1 MACTDPLRRSILD
14 SNSKGPALTGGG
26 ISAVIAKSPEF
37 KIFNDCLRSRGM
49 KFSQPRKTIL
59 KLFLDGESHKDIEE
73 LILEAKKIDSLIS
86 RSTVYR
92 TMNLLVTCGL
102 ADEINFNGERKYF
115 ENVSKKH
122 HHDHFFCTKCVWTV
136 YQFQKSSVHHPVT

>member
-1 MACTDPLRRSILD
+1 MD
-14 SNSKGPALTGGG
+14 N
-26 ISAVIAKSPEF
+26 SPEF
-37 KIFNDCLRSRGM
+37 KAFNDYLRSRGM

-59 KLFLDGESHKDIEE
+59 KLFLDAESHKDIEE
-73 LILEAKKIDSLIS
+73 LVLEAKKIDSLIS

-92 TMNLLVTCGL
+92 TMNLLVICGL

-122 HHDHFFCTKCVWTV
+122 HHDHFFCVQCKNVGE
-136 YQFQKSSVHHPVT
+136 FHHPMIEVLQKEVAKKKKFKITSHRMILYGICGNCK

>member
-1 MACTDPLRRSILD
+1 MD
-14 SNSKGPALTGGG
+14 NSQ
-26 ISAVIAKSPEF
+26 EF
-37 KIFNDCLRSRGM
+37 KDFNDFLRSRGM

-59 KLFLDGESHKDIEE
+59 KLFLDGESHKDIDE
-73 LILEAKKIDSLIS
+73 LILGAKKIDSLIS

-92 TMNLLVTCGL
+92 TMNLLVICGL

-122 HHDHFFCTKCVWTV
+122 HHDHYFCVQCKNVGE
-136 YQFQKSSVHHPVT
+136 FHHPMIEKLQKEVAKKNKFNITSHRMILYGICGNCK

>member
-1 MACTDPLRRSILD
+1 M
-14 SNSKGPALTGGG
+14 
-26 ISAVIAKSPEF
+26 
-37 KIFNDCLRSRGM
+37 
-49 KFSQPRKTIL
+49 

-92 TMNLLVTCGL
+92 TMNLLVACGL

-122 HHDHFFCTKCVWTV
+122 HHDHYFCVQC
-136 YQFQKSSVHHPVT
+136 KSVGEFHHPMIETLQKEVAKKKDLRSLHIE

>member
-1 MACTDPLRRSILD
+1 MD
-14 SNSKGPALTGGG
+14 N
-26 ISAVIAKSPEF
+26 SPEF
-37 KIFNDCLRSRGM
+37 KAFNDYLRSRGM

-73 LILEAKKIDSLIS
+73 LVLEAKKIDSLIS

-92 TMNLLVTCGL
+92 TMNLLVICGL

-115 ENVSKKH
+115 ENVSKKD
-122 HHDHFFCTKCVWTV
+122 HHDHFFVFNARTWVN
-136 YQFQKSSVHHPVT
+136 FIIR

>member
-1 MACTDPLRRSILD
+1 MD
-14 SNSKGPALTGGG
+14 N
-26 ISAVIAKSPEF
+26 SPEF
-37 KIFNDCLRSRGM
+37 KAFNDYLRSKGM

-73 LILEAKKIDSLIS
+73 LVLQAKEIDSLIS

-92 TMNLLVTCGL
+92 TMNLLVICGL

-122 HHDHFFCTKCVWTV
+122 HHDHYFCVQCKSVGEFYHPMIETL
-136 YQFQKSSVHHPVT
+136 QKEVAKKKGFKITSHRMILYGICGNCK